1 RGEFMKLV
9 WRLLGFMK
17 PLRGWILIS
26 TMTGFSTVAAGV
38 GLLGTSAYLIA
49 SAAFHPSIAE
59 LSVAVVGVRF
69 LGISRGVFRYLDRL
83 VSHHVNFRLLSILRI
98 WFYDCLKLLA
108 PARLIHYQRGDLLS
122 RAIGDID
129 TLDQFYVR
137 AVSPVISAIFA
148 TVGFSMLVGS
158 WNVRLGWI
166 LAAGLSVTSFVLPA
180 LVYIFSRGP
189 AKQLVDQRAILSQ
202 TMLDTLRGAAE
213 IIVFQQQEEELTQ
226 INRVSLQ
233 TNRAQVGLAHS
244 QGLSNG
250 MNAVLTQ
257 GTVVLMLLVGIPL
270 VRTGELD
277 GIMLAV
283 IVLITMA
290 SFEISIPI
298 AQAAQFWES
307 SLQAARRLFEMA
319 DQQPAIIEPV
329 IPVSVPEK
337 PNILIRN
344 LSFQY
349 HGNLPLAAD
358 HLNIDIPYGRKIALV
373 GENGSGKTTI
383 LNLLMRFWDC
393 QPGEILIDGIPV
405 QEFSPKELRQ
415 RIGYVSPG
423 GAIFQTTLRQNLLLA
438 NPGALDADLLRVLDS
453 VQLGEWVQTLPDGLD
468 TWLGASGL
476 TISGGQLQRIQLAR
490 GLLMD
495 APIYLLDEPTTHLDV
510 ETENRLISLFR
521 SIFQNRSLVWVT
533 HRLVGLDWL
542 DEILVLDNGR
552 VVERGNQHT
561 LLESRGR
568 FYQLWEIQN
577 RLSLSE

>member
-1 RGEFMKLV
+1 MKLV

-148 TVGFSMLVGS
+148 TVGFSLLVGS

-180 LVYIFSRGP
+180 LVYIFSQDP

-213 IIVFQQQEEELTQ
+213 MMVFQQQEEELTQ

-257 GTVVLMLLVGIPL
+257 GTVALMLLVGIPL

-542 DEILVLDNGR
+542 NEILVLDNGR

>member
-1 RGEFMKLV
+1 MKLV

-69 LGISRGVFRYLDRL
+69 FGISRGVFRYLDRL

-257 GTVVLMLLVGIPL
+257 GTVAIMLLVGIPL

-510 ETENRLISLFR
+510 ETETRLISLFR

-542 DEILVLDNGR
+542 DEILLLDNGR

>member
-1 RGEFMKLV
+1 MKLV

-69 LGISRGVFRYLDRL
+69 FGISRGVFRYLDRL

-129 TLDQFYVR
+129 ALDQFYVR

-148 TVGFSMLVGS
+148 TVGFSLLVGS

-180 LVYIFSRGP
+180 LVYIFSQDP

-213 IIVFQQQEEELTQ
+213 MMVFQQQEEELTQ

-257 GTVVLMLLVGIPL
+257 GTVALMLLVGIPL

-358 HLNIDIPYGRKIALV
+358 HLNINLSYGRKIALV

-393 QPGEILIDGIPV
+393 QPGEILIDGILV

-542 DEILVLDNGR
+542 NEILVLDNGR

>member
-1 RGEFMKLV
+1 
-9 WRLLGFMK
+9 MK

-26 TMTGFSTVAAGV
+26 TMTGLATVAAGV

-69 LGISRGVFRYLDRL
+69 FGISRGVFRYLDRL
-83 VSHHVNFRLLSILRI
+83 VSHHVNFKLLSILRI
-98 WFYDCLKLLA
+98 WFYNCLKLLA

-257 GTVVLMLLVGIPL
+257 GTVAIMLLVGIPL

-358 HLNIDIPYGRKIALV
+358 HLNIDLPYGRKIALV

-510 ETENRLISLFR
+510 ETETRLISLFR

-542 DEILVLDNGR
+542 DEILLLDNGR

>member
-1 RGEFMKLV
+1 MKLV

-69 LGISRGVFRYLDRL
+69 FGISRGVFRYLDRL
-83 VSHHVNFRLLSILRI
+83 VSHHVNFKLLSILRI
-98 WFYDCLKLLA
+98 WFYNCLKLLA

-129 TLDQFYVR
+129 ALDQFYVR

-257 GTVVLMLLVGIPL
+257 GTVAIMLLVGIPL

-358 HLNIDIPYGRKIALV
+358 HLNIDLPYGRKIALV

-510 ETENRLISLFR
+510 ETETRLISLFR

-542 DEILVLDNGR
+542 DEILLLDNGR

>member
-1 RGEFMKLV
+1 MKLV

-26 TMTGFSTVAAGV
+26 TMTGLATVAAGV

-69 LGISRGVFRYLDRL
+69 FGISRGVFRYLDRL
-83 VSHHVNFRLLSILRI
+83 VSHHVNFKLLSILRI
-98 WFYDCLKLLA
+98 WFYNCLKLLA

-129 TLDQFYVR
+129 ALDQFYVR

-213 IIVFQQQEEELTQ
+213 MMVFQQQEEGLTQ
-226 INRVSLQ
+226 INQVSLQ

-257 GTVVLMLLVGIPL
+257 GTVAIMLLVGIPL

-358 HLNIDIPYGRKIALV
+358 HLNIDLPYGRKIALV

-510 ETENRLISLFR
+510 ETETRLISLFR

-542 DEILVLDNGR
+542 DEILLLDNGR

>member
-1 RGEFMKLV
+1 MKLV

-129 TLDQFYVR
+129 ALDQFYVR

-148 TVGFSMLVGS
+148 TVGFSLLVGS

-180 LVYIFSRGP
+180 LVYIFSQDP

-213 IIVFQQQEEELTQ
+213 MMVFQQQEEELTQ

-257 GTVVLMLLVGIPL
+257 GTVALMLLVGIPL

-358 HLNIDIPYGRKIALV
+358 HLNINLSYSRKIALV

-542 DEILVLDNGR
+542 DEILVLENGR

>member
-1 RGEFMKLV
+1 
-9 WRLLGFMK
+9 MK

>member
-1 RGEFMKLV
+1 MKLV

-69 LGISRGVFRYLDRL
+69 FGISRGVFRYLDRL

-129 TLDQFYVR
+129 ALDQFYVR

-148 TVGFSMLVGS
+148 TVGFSLLVGS

-180 LVYIFSRGP
+180 LVYIFSQDP

-257 GTVVLMLLVGIPL
+257 GTVALMLLVGIPL

-358 HLNIDIPYGRKIALV
+358 HLNINLSYGRKIALV

-393 QPGEILIDGIPV
+393 QPGEILIDGILV

-438 NPGALDADLLRVLDS
+438 NPGALDADLLRVLDC

-542 DEILVLDNGR
+542 NEILVLDNGR

>member
-1 RGEFMKLV
+1 MKLV

-69 LGISRGVFRYLDRL
+69 FGISRGVFRYLDRL

-129 TLDQFYVR
+129 ALDQFYVR

-213 IIVFQQQEEELTQ
+213 MMVFQQQEEELTQ

-257 GTVVLMLLVGIPL
+257 GTVALMLLVGIPL

-358 HLNIDIPYGRKIALV
+358 HLNINLSYGRKIALV

-438 NPGALDADLLRVLDS
+438 NPGALDADLLRVLDC

-542 DEILVLDNGR
+542 DEILVLENGR

>member
-1 RGEFMKLV
+1 MKLV

-69 LGISRGVFRYLDRL
+69 FGISRGVFRYLDRL

-129 TLDQFYVR
+129 ALDQFYVR

-148 TVGFSMLVGS
+148 TVGFSLLVGS

-180 LVYIFSRGP
+180 LVYIFSQDP
-189 AKQLVDQRAILSQ
+189 AKQLVDQWAILSQ

-213 IIVFQQQEEELTQ
+213 MMVFQQQEEELTQ

-257 GTVVLMLLVGIPL
+257 GTVALMLLVGIPL

-358 HLNIDIPYGRKIALV
+358 HLNINLSYSRKIALV

-393 QPGEILIDGIPV
+393 QPGEILIDGILV

-438 NPGALDADLLRVLDS
+438 NPGALDADLLRVLDC

-542 DEILVLDNGR
+542 DEILVLENGR

>member
-1 RGEFMKLV
+1 MKLV

-69 LGISRGVFRYLDRL
+69 FGISRGVFRYLDRL

-129 TLDQFYVR
+129 ALDQFYVR

-148 TVGFSMLVGS
+148 TVGFSLLVGS

-180 LVYIFSRGP
+180 LVYIFSQDP
-189 AKQLVDQRAILSQ
+189 AKQLVDQWAILSQ

-213 IIVFQQQEEELTQ
+213 MMVFQQQEEELTQ

-257 GTVVLMLLVGIPL
+257 GTVALMLLVGIPL

-358 HLNIDIPYGRKIALV
+358 HLNINLSYGRKIALV

-393 QPGEILIDGIPV
+393 QPGEILIDGILV

-542 DEILVLDNGR
+542 DEILVLENGR

>member
-1 RGEFMKLV
+1 MKLV

-69 LGISRGVFRYLDRL
+69 FGISRGVFRYLDRL
-83 VSHHVNFRLLSILRI
+83 VSHHVNFKLLSILRI

-129 TLDQFYVR
+129 ALDQFYVR

-148 TVGFSMLVGS
+148 TVGFSLLVGS

-213 IIVFQQQEEELTQ
+213 MMVFQQQEEGLTQ
-226 INRVSLQ
+226 INQVSLQ

-257 GTVVLMLLVGIPL
+257 GTVAIMLLVGIPL

-358 HLNIDIPYGRKIALV
+358 HLNIDLPYGRKIALV

-510 ETENRLISLFR
+510 ETETRLISLFR

-542 DEILVLDNGR
+542 DEILLLDNGR

>member
-1 RGEFMKLV
+1 
-9 WRLLGFMK
+9 MK

-148 TVGFSMLVGS
+148 TVGFSLLVGS

-180 LVYIFSRGP
+180 LVYIFSQDP

-213 IIVFQQQEEELTQ
+213 MMVFQQQEEELTQ

-257 GTVVLMLLVGIPL
+257 GTVALMLLVGIPL

>member
-1 RGEFMKLV
+1 MKLV

-69 LGISRGVFRYLDRL
+69 LGISRGVFRYLDRM

-257 GTVVLMLLVGIPL
+257 GTVALMLLVGIPL

-510 ETENRLISLFR
+510 ETETRLISLFR

-542 DEILVLDNGR
+542 NEILVLDNGR

>member
-1 RGEFMKLV
+1 MKLV

-257 GTVVLMLLVGIPL
+257 GTVALMLLVGIPL

-393 QPGEILIDGIPV
+393 QPGEILIDGILV

-542 DEILVLDNGR
+542 NEILVLDNGR

>member
-1 RGEFMKLV
+1 MKLV

-69 LGISRGVFRYLDRL
+69 FGISRGVFRYLDRL

-129 TLDQFYVR
+129 ALDQFYVR

-148 TVGFSMLVGS
+148 TVGFSLLVGS

-180 LVYIFSRGP
+180 LVYIFSQDP
-189 AKQLVDQRAILSQ
+189 AKQLVDQWAILSQ

-213 IIVFQQQEEELTQ
+213 MMVFQQQEEELTQ

-257 GTVVLMLLVGIPL
+257 GTVALMLLVGIPL

-358 HLNIDIPYGRKIALV
+358 HLNINLSYSRKIALV

-393 QPGEILIDGIPV
+393 QPGEILIDGILV

-438 NPGALDADLLRVLDS
+438 NPGALDADLLRVLDC

-510 ETENRLISLFR
+510 ETETRLISLFR

-542 DEILVLDNGR
+542 DEILVLENGR

>member
-1 RGEFMKLV
+1 MKLV

-26 TMTGFSTVAAGV
+26 TMTGLATVAAGV

-69 LGISRGVFRYLDRL
+69 FGISRGVFRYLDRL
-83 VSHHVNFRLLSILRI
+83 VSHHVNFKLLSILRI

-257 GTVVLMLLVGIPL
+257 GTVALMLLVGIPL

-510 ETENRLISLFR
+510 ETETRLISLFR

-542 DEILVLDNGR
+542 NEILVLDNGR

>member
-1 RGEFMKLV
+1 MKLV

-69 LGISRGVFRYLDRL
+69 FGISRGVFRYLDRL

-148 TVGFSMLVGS
+148 TVGFSLLVGS

-180 LVYIFSRGP
+180 LVYIFSQDP
-189 AKQLVDQRAILSQ
+189 AKQLVDQWAILSQ

-213 IIVFQQQEEELTQ
+213 MMVFQQQEEELTQ

-257 GTVVLMLLVGIPL
+257 GTVALMLLVGIPL

-358 HLNIDIPYGRKIALV
+358 HLNINLSYGRKIALV

-438 NPGALDADLLRVLDS
+438 NPGALDADLLRVLDC

-542 DEILVLDNGR
+542 DEILVLENGR

>member
-1 RGEFMKLV
+1 
-9 WRLLGFMK
+9 MK

-129 TLDQFYVR
+129 ALDQFYVR

-148 TVGFSMLVGS
+148 TVGFSLLVGS

-180 LVYIFSRGP
+180 LVYIFSQDP

-213 IIVFQQQEEELTQ
+213 MMVFQQQEEELTQ

-257 GTVVLMLLVGIPL
+257 GTVALMLLVGIPL

-358 HLNIDIPYGRKIALV
+358 HLNINLSYSRKIALV

-542 DEILVLDNGR
+542 DEILVLENGR

>member
-1 RGEFMKLV
+1 MKLV

-213 IIVFQQQEEELTQ
+213 MMVFQQQEEELTQ

-257 GTVVLMLLVGIPL
+257 GTVALMLLVGIPL

>member
-1 RGEFMKLV
+1 MKLV

-69 LGISRGVFRYLDRL
+69 FGISRGVFRYLDRL

-180 LVYIFSRGP
+180 LVYIFSQDP

-257 GTVVLMLLVGIPL
+257 GTVALMLLVGIPL

-542 DEILVLDNGR
+542 NEILVLDNGR

>member
-1 RGEFMKLV
+1 MKLV

-98 WFYDCLKLLA
+98 WFYNCLKLLA

-257 GTVVLMLLVGIPL
+257 GTVAIMLLVGIPL

-510 ETENRLISLFR
+510 ETETRLISLFR

>member
-1 RGEFMKLV
+1 MKLV

-26 TMTGFSTVAAGV
+26 TMTGLATVAAGV

-69 LGISRGVFRYLDRL
+69 FGISRGVFRYLDRL
-83 VSHHVNFRLLSILRI
+83 VSHHVNFKLLSILRI
-98 WFYDCLKLLA
+98 WFYNCLKLLA

-129 TLDQFYVR
+129 ALDQFYVR

-213 IIVFQQQEEELTQ
+213 MMVFQQQEEELTQ

-257 GTVVLMLLVGIPL
+257 GTVAIMLLVGIPL

-358 HLNIDIPYGRKIALV
+358 HLNIDLPYGRKIALV

-510 ETENRLISLFR
+510 ETETRLISLFR

-542 DEILVLDNGR
+542 DEILLLDNGR

>member
-1 RGEFMKLV
+1 MKLV

-69 LGISRGVFRYLDRL
+69 FGISRGVFRYLDRL

-129 TLDQFYVR
+129 ALDQFYVR

-180 LVYIFSRGP
+180 LVYIFSQDP
-189 AKQLVDQRAILSQ
+189 AKQLVDQWAILSQ

-213 IIVFQQQEEELTQ
+213 MMVFQQQEEELTQ

-257 GTVVLMLLVGIPL
+257 GTVALMLLVGIPL

-393 QPGEILIDGIPV
+393 QPGEILIDGILV

-542 DEILVLDNGR
+542 DEILVLENGR

>member
-1 RGEFMKLV
+1 MNLV
-9 WRLLGFMK
+9 WRLLKFMQ

-26 TMTGFSTVAAGV
+26 IMTGLATVAAGV

-69 LGISRGVFRYLDRL
+69 FGISRGVFRYLDRL
-83 VSHHVNFRLLSILRI
+83 VSHHVNFKLLSILRI
-98 WFYDCLKLLA
+98 WFYNCLKLLA

-257 GTVVLMLLVGIPL
+257 GTVAIMLLVGIPL

-358 HLNIDIPYGRKIALV
+358 HLNIDLPYGRKIALV

-542 DEILVLDNGR
+542 NEILVLDNGR

>member
-1 RGEFMKLV
+1 MKLV

-98 WFYDCLKLLA
+98 WFYNCLKLLA

-257 GTVVLMLLVGIPL
+257 GTVAIMLLVGIPL

-358 HLNIDIPYGRKIALV
+358 HLNIDLPYGRKIALV

-510 ETENRLISLFR
+510 ETETRLISLFR

-542 DEILVLDNGR
+542 DEILLLDNGR

>member
-1 RGEFMKLV
+1 MKLV

-26 TMTGFSTVAAGV
+26 TMTGLATVAAGV

-69 LGISRGVFRYLDRL
+69 FGISRGVFRYLDRL
-83 VSHHVNFRLLSILRI
+83 VSHHVNFKLLSILRI
-98 WFYDCLKLLA
+98 WFYNCLKLLA

-129 TLDQFYVR
+129 ALDQFYVR

-257 GTVVLMLLVGIPL
+257 GTVAIMLLVGIPL

-358 HLNIDIPYGRKIALV
+358 HLNIDLPYGRKIALV

-510 ETENRLISLFR
+510 ETETRLISLFR

-542 DEILVLDNGR
+542 DEILLLDNGR

>member
-1 RGEFMKLV
+1 MKLV

-26 TMTGFSTVAAGV
+26 TMTGLATVAAGV

-69 LGISRGVFRYLDRL
+69 FGISRGVFRYLDRL

-257 GTVVLMLLVGIPL
+257 GTVALMLLVGIPL

-510 ETENRLISLFR
+510 ETETRLISLFR

-542 DEILVLDNGR
+542 DEILLLDNGR

>member
-1 RGEFMKLV
+1 MKLV

-69 LGISRGVFRYLDRL
+69 FGISRGVFRYLDRL

-148 TVGFSMLVGS
+148 TVGFSLLVGS

-180 LVYIFSRGP
+180 LVYIFSQDP
-189 AKQLVDQRAILSQ
+189 AKQLVDQWAILSQ

-213 IIVFQQQEEELTQ
+213 MMVFQQQEEELTQ

-257 GTVVLMLLVGIPL
+257 GTVALMLLVGIPL

-358 HLNIDIPYGRKIALV
+358 HLNINLSYSRKIALV

-393 QPGEILIDGIPV
+393 QPGEILIDGILV

-438 NPGALDADLLRVLDS
+438 NPGALDADLLRVLDC

>member
-1 RGEFMKLV
+1 MKLV

-213 IIVFQQQEEELTQ
+213 MMVFQQQEEELTQ

-257 GTVVLMLLVGIPL
+257 GTVAIMLLVGIPL

-358 HLNIDIPYGRKIALV
+358 HLNINLSYSRKIALV

-393 QPGEILIDGIPV
+393 QPGEILID
-405 QEFSPKELRQ
+405 
-415 RIGYVSPG
+415 
-423 GAIFQTTLRQNLLLA
+423 
-438 NPGALDADLLRVLDS
+438 
-453 VQLGEWVQTLPDGLD
+453 
-468 TWLGASGL
+468 
-476 TISGGQLQRIQLAR
+476 
-490 GLLMD
+490 
-495 APIYLLDEPTTHLDV
+495 
-510 ETENRLISLFR
+510 
-521 SIFQNRSLVWVT
+521 
-533 HRLVGLDWL
+533 
-542 DEILVLDNGR
+542 
-552 VVERGNQHT
+552 
-561 LLESRGR
+561 
-568 FYQLWEIQN
+568 
-577 RLSLSE
+577 

>member
-1 RGEFMKLV
+1 MKLV

-129 TLDQFYVR
+129 ALDQFYVR

-148 TVGFSMLVGS
+148 TVGFSLLVGS

-233 TNRAQVGLAHS
+233 TNRAQVGLVHS

-257 GTVVLMLLVGIPL
+257 GTVALMLLVGIPL

-542 DEILVLDNGR
+542 DEILVLENGR

>member
-1 RGEFMKLV
+1 MKLV

-180 LVYIFSRGP
+180 LVYIFSQDP

-257 GTVVLMLLVGIPL
+257 GTVALMLLVGIPL

-358 HLNIDIPYGRKIALV
+358 HLNINLSYSRKIALV

-542 DEILVLDNGR
+542 DEILVLENGR

>member
-1 RGEFMKLV
+1 MKLV

-26 TMTGFSTVAAGV
+26 TMTGLATVAAGV

-69 LGISRGVFRYLDRL
+69 FGISRGVFRYLDRL
-83 VSHHVNFRLLSILRI
+83 VSHHVNFKLLSILRI
-98 WFYDCLKLLA
+98 WFYNCLKLLA

-129 TLDQFYVR
+129 ALDQFYVR

-148 TVGFSMLVGS
+148 TVGFSLLVGS

-213 IIVFQQQEEELTQ
+213 MMVFQQQEEGLTQ
-226 INRVSLQ
+226 INQVSLQ

-257 GTVVLMLLVGIPL
+257 GTVAIMLLVGIPL

-358 HLNIDIPYGRKIALV
+358 HLNIDLPYGRKIALV

-510 ETENRLISLFR
+510 ETETRLISLFR

>member
-1 RGEFMKLV
+1 MKLV

-69 LGISRGVFRYLDRL
+69 FGISRGVFRYLDRL

-129 TLDQFYVR
+129 ALDQFYVR

-148 TVGFSMLVGS
+148 TVGFSLLVGS

-180 LVYIFSRGP
+180 LVYIFSQDP

-257 GTVVLMLLVGIPL
+257 GTVALMLLVGIPL

-358 HLNIDIPYGRKIALV
+358 HLNINLSYGRKIALV

-393 QPGEILIDGIPV
+393 QPGEILIDGILV

-438 NPGALDADLLRVLDS
+438 NPGALDADLLRVLDC

-542 DEILVLDNGR
+542 DEILVLENGR

>member
-1 RGEFMKLV
+1 MKLV

-129 TLDQFYVR
+129 ALDQFYVR

-180 LVYIFSRGP
+180 LVYIFSQDP

-257 GTVVLMLLVGIPL
+257 GTVALMLLVGIPL

-542 DEILVLDNGR
+542 DEILVLENGR

>member
-1 RGEFMKLV
+1 MKLV

-69 LGISRGVFRYLDRL
+69 FGISRGVFRYLDRL

-180 LVYIFSRGP
+180 LVYIFSQDP

-257 GTVVLMLLVGIPL
+257 GTVALMLLVGIPL

-542 DEILVLDNGR
+542 DEILVLENGR

>member
-1 RGEFMKLV
+1 MKLV

-69 LGISRGVFRYLDRL
+69 FGISRGVFRYLDRL

-129 TLDQFYVR
+129 ALDQFYVR

-148 TVGFSMLVGS
+148 TVGFSLLVGS

-180 LVYIFSRGP
+180 LVYIFSQDP
-189 AKQLVDQRAILSQ
+189 AKQLVDQWAILSQ

-213 IIVFQQQEEELTQ
+213 MMVFQQQEEELTQ

-257 GTVVLMLLVGIPL
+257 GTVALMLLVGIPL

-358 HLNIDIPYGRKIALV
+358 HLNINLSYGRKIALV

-393 QPGEILIDGIPV
+393 QPGEILIDGILV

-438 NPGALDADLLRVLDS
+438 NPGALDADLLRVLDC

-510 ETENRLISLFR
+510 ETETRLISLFR

-542 DEILVLDNGR
+542 DEILLLDNGR

>member
-1 RGEFMKLV
+1 MKLV

-83 VSHHVNFRLLSILRI
+83 VSHHVNFKLLSILRI
-98 WFYDCLKLLA
+98 WFYNCLKLLA

-257 GTVVLMLLVGIPL
+257 GTVAIMLLVGIPL

-358 HLNIDIPYGRKIALV
+358 HLNIDLPYGRKIALV

-510 ETENRLISLFR
+510 ETETRLISLFR

-542 DEILVLDNGR
+542 DEILLLDNGR

>member
-1 RGEFMKLV
+1 MKLV

-129 TLDQFYVR
+129 ALDQFYVR

-148 TVGFSMLVGS
+148 TVGFSLLVGS

-257 GTVVLMLLVGIPL
+257 GTVALMLLVGIPL

-358 HLNIDIPYGRKIALV
+358 HLNIDLPYGRKIALV

-542 DEILVLDNGR
+542 DEILVLENGR